1 MIVGTVCF
9 KIIERL
15 SNKFGIL
22 EYSLRLESEQ
32 PTDRGVDREV
42 SLPKSMT
49 VLELDTWLPL

>member
-22 EYSLRLESEQ
+22 EYSLRLGSEQ
-32 PTDRGVDREV
+32 PREV